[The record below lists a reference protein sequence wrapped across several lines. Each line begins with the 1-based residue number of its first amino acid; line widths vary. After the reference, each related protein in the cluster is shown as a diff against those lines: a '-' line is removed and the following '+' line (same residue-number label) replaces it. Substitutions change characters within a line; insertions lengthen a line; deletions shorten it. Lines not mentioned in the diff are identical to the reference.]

1 MAQKSSQEKKP
12 TVCGNKPH
20 GFTRLMDATIRIAR
34 LKLLMIASKVVRDG
48 NRNKVKYSIHD
59 ARTPGLLNF
68 FKFLDRKR
76 LEWVRTNKHVM
87 FTLLK

>member
-1 MAQKSSQEKKP
+1 MLFEVS
-12 TVCGNKPH
+12 T
-20 GFTRLMDATIRIAR
+20 LTIP
-34 LKLLMIASKVVRDG
+34 LHKVVRDG

-59 ARTPGLLNF
+59 ARTPGLLSF